1 MDMEGRRCGC
11 GKGVSRTA
19 ERVFNDGSLE
29 DGENGGDEMEIAPT
43 LLLEKKG
50 CLAAKTLF
58 GENCRFRRQGE
69 RLLCLKEQKYFKG
82 SVKSIRRPKEP
93 NNVLDEKNYSHILWW
108 KERMESCRKPS
119 TVQLIKRLTYSNLL
133 GLDINL
139 KNGSLKE
146 GTLNREILQFK
157 STFPREVLL
166 CRVGDFYEALGIDA
180 CILVEY
186 AGLNPFG
193 GLRTDSIPRAG
204 CPVVNLRQTLDD
216 LTRNGY
222 SVVSIFSSSPVML
235 LIVAFHR
242 LGDCIVEE
250 VQGPTQARSRKDR
263 FISGHAHPGS
273 PYVFGLVGSARAM
286 YFCWLSR
293 LCQCCWSS
301 LTIFFLG
308 ISRSAKG
315 YCIISILET
324 MKTYSTDDGLTEE
337 ALVTKL
343 RTGTCRWGEFGEGG
357 LLWGE
362 CRARH
367 YEWLDGNPMNELLS
381 KVKELYGLDNEVTFR
396 NITVTSE
403 NRPRPIHLGTATQI
417 GAIPTE
423 GIPSLL
429 KVLLPPNCNGL
440 PVLRGPAKVAGGWV
454 GRRRGC
460 RRLGRA
466 EEGRQRQE
474 GRRRGVGMDC
484 RRPRGRRRGRQR
496 LGRAEEGHLRLGSG
510 LRRLGFDREWSTGP
524 GYIRDLLLNPPAYA
538 IASTIQ
544 EVCRLMGNVRCSIP
558 EFTCVSSAK
567 LVKLLE
573 LREANHIEFC
583 KIKSVLD
590 EILQMYK
597 NPELLEI
604 LKLLMDPTWVA
615 TGLKID
621 FDKLVSE
628 CEWTSTRIGEII
640 SLDVESDQQISSY
653 PNIPSEFFEDMESSW
668 KGRVKR
674 IHLEEAFEE
683 VEKAAAA
690 LSLAVSQDFLPI
702 ISRIKASTAPLGGP
716 KGEILYAREHEAVWF
731 KGKRFTPAVWAG
743 TPGEVQ
749 IKQLKAAVDSKGR
762 KVGEEWFTTVKV
774 EDALTRYHEAG
785 AKATARV
792 LELLRTL
799 SAELQSKINIL
810 VFASMLLVIAKA
822 LFAHVSEGRRR
833 KWVFPTLTPLHPSKD
848 EEPSDVAGGMKIIG
862 LSPYWFDV
870 AQGSAVQNTVDM
882 QSLVLLTGPNGG
894 GKSSLLRSICAASL
908 LGICGLMVPAE
919 SAFIPHFDSI
929 MLHMKSYDSPADGKS
944 SFQMEMSEIRS
955 VISGATSRSL
965 VLVDEIC
972 RGTETAKGTCIAGSI
987 VETLDAIGCLGI
999 VSTHLHGIFD
1009 LPLTTNHT
1017 VYKAMATENVDGLP
1031 KPTWKLIDGICK
1043 ESLAFETAQREG
1055 IPETIIQRAEELY
1068 SSVYTKDMLSERS
1081 EAKLDRFTLYTN
1093 VNGSNESS
1101 HRFNG
1106 NSKSDFYAEGKS
1118 ATPLEILQKE
1128 VESAVTIVVQKKLI
1142 ELYNKKNLSE
1152 FPEVKCVA
1160 IAAREQPPPSTIG
1173 SSSVYVMLRPDR
1185 KLYVGEVFN
1194 LGVMHYYYY
1203 QTDDLEGRIRA
1214 HRSKKGMDNASFIYF
1229 LVPGKSLACQL
1240 ETLLVNQLP
1249 NQGFQLTNQ
1258 ADGKHRNFGTSSI
1271 SLESVSS
1278 HR

>member
-1 MDMEGRRCGC
+1 M
-11 GKGVSRTA
+11 
-19 ERVFNDGSLE
+19 
-29 DGENGGDEMEIAPT
+29 
-43 LLLEKKG
+43 
-50 CLAAKTLF
+50 
-58 GENCRFRRQGE
+58 
-69 RLLCLKEQKYFKG
+69 
-82 SVKSIRRPKEP
+82 
-93 NNVLDEKNYSHILWW
+93 LWW

-133 GLDINL
+133 GLDVNL
-139 KNGSLKE
+139 KSGSLKE

-222 SVVSIFSSSPVML
+222 SV
-235 LIVAFHR
+235 
-242 LGDCIVEE
+242 CIVEE

-273 PYVFGLVGSARAM
+273 PYVFGLVGADHDLDFPEPM
-286 YFCWLSR
+286 PVV
-293 LCQCCWSS
+293 
-301 LTIFFLG
+301 G

-315 YCIISILET
+315 YCIISVLET

-381 KVKELYGLDNEVTFR
+381 KVKELYGLDDEVTFR

-403 NRPRPIHLGTATQI
+403 NRPHPIHLGTATQI
-417 GAIPTE
+417 
-423 GIPSLL
+423 
-429 KVLLPPNCNGL
+429 
-440 PVLRGPAKVAGGWV
+440 
-454 GRRRGC
+454 
-460 RRLGRA
+460 
-466 EEGRQRQE
+466 
-474 GRRRGVGMDC
+474 
-484 RRPRGRRRGRQR
+484 
-496 LGRAEEGHLRLGSG
+496 
-510 LRRLGFDREWSTGP
+510 
-524 GYIRDLLLNPPAYA
+524 
-538 IASTIQ
+538 

-668 KGRVKR
+668 KGRIKR

-785 AKATARV
+785 AEATAGV

-822 LFAHVSEGRRR
+822 LFAHDV
-833 KWVFPTLTPLHPSKD
+833 
-848 EEPSDVAGGMKIIG
+848 EPSDVAGAMKIIG

-882 QSLVLLTGPNGG
+882 QSLLLLTGPNGG

-1081 EAKLDRFTLYTN
+1081 EAKLERFTLNTN

-1101 HRFNG
+1101 HRCNG
-1106 NSKSDFYAEGKS
+1106 NSKSEFYAEGKS
-1118 ATPLEILQKE
+1118 ATPMEILQEE

-1142 ELYNKKNLSE
+1142 ELYKKKNLSE

-1173 SSSVYVMLRPDR
+1173 SSSVYVMLMPDR
-1185 KLYVGEVFN
+1185 KLYVGE
-1194 LGVMHYYYY
+1194 
-1203 QTDDLEGRIRA
+1203 TDDLEGRIRA

-1271 SLESVSS
+1271 SLESVSA